1 MNSNN
6 GKESIGGNES
16 IGAAAQAA
24 ASIRIIIFTVLVCSV
39 FYTLLVY
46 AVGQTLAPHSAE
58 GSLVTDAE
66 GKVVG
71 SELIA
76 QKFTRPEYFRP
87 RPSASDYNA
96 AGTAGSNLSPA
107 GEKLRERTLGIIG
120 EWGATEANPLPADL
134 ATASGGGLDPHIT
147 LRAARYQAPGVA
159 KARGI
164 PVEEVFDIL
173 DGHAVKT
180 GGIFTPEPLVNVL
193 LVNMALDGETK

>member
-1 MNSNN
+1 MNNN
-6 GKESIGGNES
+6 GNER

-24 ASIRIIIFTVLVCSV
+24 TSMRIIIFTVLVCCV
-39 FYTLLVY
+39 LYTLIVY
-46 AVGQTLAPHSAE
+46 AIGRTLAPHSAE
-58 GSLVTDAE
+58 GSLVTNAD

-76 QKFTRPEYFRP
+76 QKFTRPEYFHP

-107 GEKLRERTLGIIG
+107 GEKIRERTIGIIG
-120 EWGATEANPLPADL
+120 EWEATDANLLPADL

-147 LRAARYQAPGVA
+147 LNAARYQAPGVA

-164 PVEEVFDIL
+164 PVEEVLGLL
-173 DGHAVKT
+173 DRHAMKT
-180 GGIFTPEPLVNVL
+180 GQIFAPEPVVNVL
-193 LVNMALDGETK
+193 LVNMALDMEAK

>member
-1 MNSNN
+1 MNNN
-6 GKESIGGNES
+6 GNER
-16 IGAAAQAA
+16 IGAAAQAIV
-24 ASIRIIIFTVLVCSV
+24 SVRVIIFTILVCCV
-39 FYTLLVY
+39 LYTLIVY
-46 AVGQTLAPHSAE
+46 AVGRTLAPHSAE

-76 QKFTRPEYFRP
+76 QKFMRPEYFHP

-107 GEKLRERTLGIIG
+107 GEKIRERTLGIIG
-120 EWGATEANPLPADL
+120 EWGATDANPLPADL

-147 LRAARYQAPGVA
+147 LNAARYQAPGVA

-164 PVEEVFDIL
+164 PVEEVL
-173 DGHAVKT
+173 DLLDRHAVKT
-180 GGIFTPEPLVNVL
+180 GEIFTPEPLVNVL
-193 LVNMALDGETK
+193 EINMALDGETK

>member
-1 MNSNN
+1 MNNSN
-6 GKESIGGNES
+6 GNER

-24 ASIRIIIFTVLVCSV
+24 TSIRVIIFTVLVCSV
-39 FYTLLVY
+39 LYTLMVY
-46 AVGQTLAPHSAE
+46 AVGRTLAPDSAE
-58 GSLVTDAE
+58 GSLVTNAE
-66 GKVVG
+66 GQVVG

-76 QKFTRPEYFRP
+76 QKFTRPGYFHP

-107 GEKLRERTLGIIG
+107 GEKIRERTAGIIG
-120 EWGATEANPLPADL
+120 EWGATDASPLPADL

-147 LRAARYQAPGVA
+147 LNAARYKAPGVA

-164 PVEEVFDIL
+164 PVEEVLGLL
-173 DGHAVKT
+173 DRQAVKT

-193 LVNMALDGETK
+193 EINMALDAETK